1 MAFTMRCLHVSA
13 AYWPVLGGAEV
24 YLQGLSE
31 RLVAAG
37 HAVTVATTN
46 AASVE
51 YLLSG
56 KGERVS
62 ATCENL
68 GGVSVL
74 RFPVRH
80 LPLSPYSYQAL
91 RRLTSEV
98 SRSAFRSSSLP
109 QRWGK
114 YMPWVP
120 SLGQALDQCPGRFD
134 LVHGVNL
141 SYESLPLVA
150 LRHARRTG
158 VPFLFTPF
166 LHIGEKAGGAVY
178 RYCTMAHQ
186 LELFR
191 GSTKIIV
198 QTDRERE
205 VVLRMG
211 IETGKIEKVGAAVDL
226 RHVQGGDGQRFKH
239 KHGIDNPLAV
249 FVGRISYDKGAI
261 HLVQAMQRLWDQG
274 KEVDLALAGQVGGR
288 FAAYYRRLP
297 STIRQRVKLLGPIE
311 EEEKRDLLDAAEM
324 LVLPSRVDSFGIVFL
339 EAWAYRKPVIG
350 AAAGGVPEVITE
362 GEDGLLVP
370 FGDVGAL
377 CQQIAALLDDEP
389 MRRRLGEAGYRKVSK
404 LYTWD
409 VVFRKLE
416 DIYRRATG

>member
-1 MAFTMRCLHVSA
+1 MRCLHVSA
-13 AYWPVLGGAEV
+13 AYWPVVGGAEV

-31 RLVAAG
+31 RLVQAG

-56 KGERVS
+56 KGERVNE
-62 ATCENL
+62 AYETC

-80 LPLSPYSYQAL
+80 LPLSPFSYQVL

-98 SRSAFRSSSLP
+98 SRSPFRRSSLP
-109 QRWGK
+109 ERWGR

-120 SLGQALDQCPGRFD
+120 SLEPALGQCNGRFD
-134 LVHGVNL
+134 VVHGVNL

-150 LRHARRTG
+150 LRHARKTG

-166 LHIGEKAGGAVY
+166 LHLGEKVGGAVY

-198 QTDRERE
+198 QTDREKE
-205 VVLRMG
+205 VLLTMG
-211 IETGKIEKVGAAVDL
+211 IEGSKIEKVGAAVDL
-226 RHVQGGDGQRFKH
+226 RQIQGGDGQRFKQE
-239 KHGIDNPLAV
+239 HGIERPLAV
-249 FVGRISYDKGAI
+249 YVGRVGYDKGAI

-274 KEVDLALAGQVGGR
+274 KEVDVALAGRVGRR
-288 FAAYYRRLP
+288 FAGYYRSLP
-297 STIRQRVKLLGPIE
+297 SSIRERVKLLGSVSE
-311 EEEKRDLLDAAEM
+311 DEKKDLLDAAEM
-324 LVLPSRVDSFGIVFL
+324 LLLPSRVDSFGIVFL
-339 EAWAYRKPVIG
+339 EAWAYKKPVIG
-350 AAAGGVPEVITE
+350 AAAGGVPEVIAE

-377 CQQIAALLDDEP
+377 CERIAALLDDESL
-389 MRRRLGEAGYRKVSK
+389 RRRLGEAGYRKLSK

-409 VVFRKLE
+409 VVFSKLE
-416 DIYRRATG
+416 DIYRRSAG

>member
-1 MAFTMRCLHVSA
+1 
-13 AYWPVLGGAEV
+13 VLGGAEV

-31 RLVAAG
+31 RLVATG

-46 AASVE
+46 AASVD

-56 KGERVS
+56 KGERINAS
-62 ATCENL
+62 HETL
-68 GGVSVL
+68 GGVTIL

-80 LPLSPYSYQAL
+80 LPFSPYSYQVL

-98 SRSAFRSSSLP
+98 SRIPVCSSSLP
-109 QRWGK
+109 VRWGR

-120 SLGQALDQCPGRFD
+120 SLETALSGCNGTFD
-134 LVHGVNL
+134 VVHGVNL
-141 SYESLPLVA
+141 SYESLPLTA
-150 LRHARRTG
+150 LRHARKTG
-158 VPFLFTPF
+158 APFLFTPL

-186 LELFR
+186 RELFR

-198 QTDRERE
+198 QTDREKD
-205 VVLRMG
+205 VLLRIG
-211 IETGKIEKVGAAVDL
+211 IEGSKIEKVGVAVDL
-226 RHVQGGDGQRFKH
+226 KQIQGGDGQRFK
-239 KHGIDNPLAV
+239 KEHGIGKPLVV
-249 FVGRISYDKGAI
+249 FVGRVSYDKGAV
-261 HLVQAMQRLWDQG
+261 HLVQAIQQLWDQG
-274 KEVDLALAGQVGGR
+274 REVDLVLVGPVSGR
-288 FAAYYRRLP
+288 FAGYYESLP
-297 STIRQRVKLLGPIE
+297 SSTRERVKLLGPVK

-339 EAWAYRKPVIG
+339 EAWAYKKPVIG
-350 AAAGGVPEVITE
+350 AAAGGVPEVIAE

-377 CQQIAALLDDEP
+377 SQRIATLLDDEP
-389 MRRRLGEAGYRKVSK
+389 MRRRLGEAGHRKVSQF
-404 LYTWD
+404 YTWD

-416 DIYRRATG
+416 DIYRRLAG

>member
-1 MAFTMRCLHVSA
+1 MRCLHVSA
-13 AYWPVLGGAEV
+13 AYWPVLGGAEA

-31 RLVAAG
+31 RLVEAG
-37 HAVTVATTN
+37 HTVTVATTN

-51 YLLSG
+51 YLLSA
-56 KGERVS
+56 KGQRLD
-62 ATCENL
+62 TPCEIHN
-68 GGVSVL
+68 GVPIL
-74 RFPVRH
+74 RFSVRH
-80 LPLSPYSYQAL
+80 LPFSPHSYQVL

-98 SRSAFRSSSLP
+98 SRIPVCSSSLP
-109 QRWGK
+109 VRWGR

-120 SLGQALDQCPGRFD
+120 SLETALGGCNGTFD

-141 SYESLPLVA
+141 SYESLPLTA
-150 LRHARRTG
+150 LRYARNTG
-158 VPFLFTPF
+158 VPFLFTPL

-198 QTDRERE
+198 QTDREKD
-205 VVLRMG
+205 VLLRIG
-211 IETGKIEKVGAAVDL
+211 IEGSKIEKVGVAVDL
-226 RHVQGGDGQRFKH
+226 KQIQSGDGRRSKRE
-239 KHGIDNPLAV
+239 HGIDKPLVV
-249 FVGRISYDKGAI
+249 FVGRVSYDKGAI
-261 HLVQAMQRLWDQG
+261 HLVQAMQQLWDQG
-274 KEVDLALAGQVGGR
+274 KEVDLVLAGSVGGR
-288 FAAYYRRLP
+288 FAGYYASLP
-297 STIRQRVKLLGPIE
+297 SAIRERVKLLGPVK

-339 EAWAYRKPVIG
+339 EAWAYKKPVIG
-350 AAAGGVPEVITE
+350 AAAGGVPEVIAE

-377 CQQIAALLDDEP
+377 SQRIATLLDDEP
-389 MRRRLGEAGYRKVSK
+389 MRRRLGEAGHRKVSQF
-404 LYTWD
+404 YTWD

-416 DIYRRATG
+416 DIYRRLAG